1 MRFLLLSLCLAL
13 GKLSAQTPTTTPS
26 PYDTKTQKM
35 QAFKGY
41 FNFFWDEKEGKIW
54 LEIDKIDKEFLYVH
68 SLPSGV
74 GSNDIGLDRGQIG
87 GQRVVKFIKSGPKI
101 LMVQPNQGY
110 RALSQNPD
118 ERKAVE
124 QAFAQSVL
132 WGFTV
137 SDESNG
143 KYLVDATAFLL
154 TDVHGVAERLRQTQQ
169 GSYTL
174 DASRSAIF
182 LQKTKA
188 FPKNTE
194 FEATLTFT
202 GRPEGEYIRSVAPT
216 ASAVTVREH
225 HSFVELPDDGYKPR
239 KADPRSGY
247 IDIQFYDY
255 ATPISEPIEKRF
267 ILRHRLQK
275 QDPSAAMS
283 DPVKPIIYYMDKGA
297 PEPIKSALMEGAAWW
312 NQAFEAAGY
321 RNAFIVKELPDDA
334 DPMDV
339 RYNLIQWVHR
349 STRGWSYGNAVTD
362 PRTGEIIKG
371 HVSLGSLRVRQD
383 YLIAQGLLSPFET
396 GKPADPRMQAL
407 ALARLRQLAA
417 HEVGHTI
424 GLQHNFAASSQDL
437 ASVMDYPHPF
447 VGYTDLSRDNREGGD
462 LDFTNTYDTKIGTWD
477 KRMILYGYQDF
488 PKGTDENQGLTDI
501 INDNLK
507 QGFRF
512 ISDQDARPEGGGH
525 PHAHLW
531 DNGKSATDELKRIM
545 KVRDIGLK
553 KFGENSI
560 PLGRP
565 MALLEQV
572 LVPLYLAHRYQTE
585 AAVKLV
591 GGVNYSYAL
600 RGDGQTINEPVAPKE
615 QMAALEAVLATL
627 DPSFL
632 EIPERIIK
640 LIPPQPVDY
649 ERHRELFP
657 TKTQLF
663 FDPLT
668 AAEVGASNTLRLLL
682 NDARLARIVEQNAR
696 FPKEQMSLL
705 DYLEHIRN
713 TVRIKRKGP
722 LSILQEEIALATE
735 KLFFNRLL
743 QVAADK
749 RGSQQVSAEALFFLE
764 HYFYDSKLGQMTV
777 DKDGK
782 QHGKIMRLVGAARKI
797 EDMRDLRHT
806 AHDHYLQ
813 KQWQQF
819 LQNPNDFKAPPP
831 PVVPPGQPI
840 GCDFED

>member
-1 MRFLLLSLCLAL
+1 MRFLILFLCLAF
-13 GKLSAQTPTTTPS
+13 GNITAQTLTT
-26 PYDTKTQKM
+26 YETKTQKM

-54 LEIDKIDKEFLYVH
+54 LEIDKLDKEFLYVH

-87 GQRVVKFIKSGPKI
+87 GQRVVKFMKSGPKI
-101 LMVQPNQGY
+101 LMVQPNYNY
-110 RALSQNPD
+110 RALSPNAA
-118 ERKAVE
+118 ERTAVE

-137 SDESNG
+137 SDELNG

-154 TDVHGVAERLRQTQQ
+154 TDAHGVSERLKQTQQ
-169 GSYTL
+169 GTYSL

-182 LQKTKA
+182 LSRTKA

-225 HSFVELPDDGYKPR
+225 HSFVELPDDNYKPR
-239 KADPRSGY
+239 KADPRSGF

-275 QDPSAAMS
+275 QDPTAAMS
-283 DPVKPIIYYMDKGA
+283 DPIKPIIYYMDRGA
-297 PEPIKSALMEGAAWW
+297 PELIKAALMEGAAWW
-312 NQAFEAAGY
+312 NQAYEAAGY
-321 RNAFIVKELPDDA
+321 RNAFIVKELPEDA

-349 STRGWSYGNAVTD
+349 STRGWSYGNAVID

-396 GKPADPRMQAL
+396 GKPADPRMQAM

-424 GLQHNFAASSQDL
+424 GLQHNFAASVNDL
-437 ASVMDYPHPF
+437 SSVMDYPHPF
-447 VGYTDLSRDNREGGD
+447 VGITDLSRDNREGGE
-462 LDFTNTYDTKIGTWD
+462 LDFSKTYDTKIGAWD
-477 KRMILYGYQDF
+477 KRMILYYQDF
-488 PKGTDENQGLTDI
+488 PKGTDENQGLGDI
-501 INDNLK
+501 IKDNLK
-507 QGFRF
+507 QGFLF
-512 ISDQDARPEGGGH
+512 ISDQDSRPEGGGH

-531 DNGKSATDELKRIM
+531 DNGKSATEELKRIT
-545 KVRDIGLK
+545 KVREIGLK
-553 KFGENSI
+553 KFGESSI
-560 PLGRP
+560 PIGQP
-565 MALLEQV
+565 MAMLEQV

-585 AAVKLV
+585 AAVKLI
-591 GGVNYSYAL
+591 GGVNYSYAM
-600 RGDGQTINEPVAPKE
+600 RGDGQVTNEAVSAKE
-615 QMAALEAVLATL
+615 QSAALEAVLATL
-627 DPSFL
+627 DPVFL

-682 NDARLARIVEQNAR
+682 NDARLARIVEQHAR
-696 FPKEQMSLL
+696 FPNQYL
-705 DYLEHIRN
+705 DITDYFEK
-713 TVRIKRKGP
+713 IKKAVKARSESNP
-722 LSILQEEIALATE
+722 LSKMQEEIALSTE
-735 KLFFNRLL
+735 RLFFIRLL
-743 QVAADK
+743 QLAGEKKGNLRVA
-749 RGSQQVSAEALFFLE
+749 E
-764 HYFYDSKLGQMTV
+764 
-777 DKDGK
+777 
-782 QHGKIMRLVGAARKI
+782 GAAYI
-797 EDMRDLRHT
+797 LRNYWRFSGGNNM
-806 AHDHYLQ
+806 HDVYLTEL
-813 KQWQQF
+813 WQQF
-819 LQNPNDFKAPPP
+819 LKNPNDFKAPPP
-831 PVVPPGQPI
+831 PIVPPGQPI

>member
-1 MRFLLLSLCLAL
+1 MRFLLLLLCLAL
-13 GKLSAQTPTTTPS
+13 GKISAQTPST
-26 PYDTKTQKM
+26 YDTKTQKM

-41 FNFFWDEKEGKIW
+41 FNFFWDEKEGKVW

-101 LMVQPNQGY
+101 LLVQPNYNY
-110 RALSQNPD
+110 RALSQNEA
-118 ERKAVE
+118 ERRAVE

-137 SDESNG
+137 GEESNG
-143 KYLVDATAFLL
+143 KFLVDATAFLL
-154 TDVHGVAERLRQTQQ
+154 TDVHDVIGRLRQTQQ
-169 GSYTL
+169 GTYSL
-174 DASRSAIF
+174 DASRSAIY
-182 LQKTKA
+182 LPKTKA

-202 GRPEGEYIRSVAPT
+202 GRPEGEYIRSVTPT

-239 KADPRSGY
+239 KADPRSGFF
-247 IDIQFYDY
+247 DIQFYDY
-255 ATPISEPIEKRF
+255 ATPISENIEKRF
-267 ILRHRLQK
+267 IVRHRLQK
-275 QDPSAAMS
+275 KDPTAAIS
-283 DPVKPIIYYMDKGA
+283 DPIQPIIYYMDRGA

-321 RNAFIVKELPDDA
+321 RNAFIVKELPEDA

-349 STRGWSYGNAVTD
+349 STRGWSYGNAVSD

-417 HEVGHTI
+417 HEVGHTL
-424 GLQHNFAASSQDL
+424 GLQHNFAASVNDL

-447 VGYTDLSRDNREGGD
+447 IGITEGGE
-462 LDFTNTYDTKIGTWD
+462 LDFSKTYDTKIAAWD
-477 KRMILYGYQDF
+477 KRTILYGYQDF
-488 PKGTDENQGLTDI
+488 PKETNENQALEDI
-501 INDNLK
+501 IKENIKL
-507 QGFRF
+507 GLLF
-512 ISDQDARPEGGGH
+512 ISDQDSRPEGGGH
-525 PHAHLW
+525 PSAHLW
-531 DNGKSATDELKRIM
+531 DNGKSATEELNRIS
-545 KVRDIGLK
+545 KVRAIALK

-560 PLGRP
+560 PTGQP
-565 MALLEQV
+565 MAVLEQV

-585 AAVKLV
+585 AAVKSI
-591 GGVNYSYAL
+591 GGVNYSYAM
-600 RGDGQTINEPVAPKE
+600 RGDGQVVTEIVSEKE
-615 QMAALEAVLATL
+615 QSAALEAVLATL
-627 DPSFL
+627 NPLFL
-632 EIPERIIK
+632 DIPERIIK

-657 TKTQLF
+657 TKTQLY

-668 AAEVGASNTLRLLL
+668 AAEVAAGNTLRLLL

-696 FPKEQMSLL
+696 FPEEFMALSDYLDEIKTGIRVKPKPKEQ
-705 DYLEHIRN
+705 
-713 TVRIKRKGP
+713 P
-722 LSILQEEIALATE
+722 LSMLQQKIALAIE
-735 KLFFNRLL
+735 KLFFNRLFQL
-743 QVAADK
+743 AADK
-749 RGSQQVSAEALFFLE
+749 KGSQEVAATVLFFL
-764 HYFYDSKLGQMTV
+764 K
-777 DKDGK
+777 
-782 QHGKIMRLVGAARKI
+782 
-797 EDMRDLRHT
+797 RHFELLT
-806 AHDHYLQ
+806 SNNINNHYL
-813 KQWQQF
+813 KTQWDQF
-819 LQNPNDFKAPPP
+819 LQNPNDFKAPTPP
-831 PVVPPGQPI
+831 IVPPGQPI
-840 GCDFED
+840 GCDFEGGY

>member
-1 MRFLLLSLCLAL
+1 MRILILFLCLL
-13 GKLSAQTPTTTPS
+13 FGTITAQTPST
-26 PYDTKTQKM
+26 YETKTQKM

-54 LEIDKIDKEFLYVH
+54 LEIDKLDKEFLYVH

-87 GQRVVKFIKSGPKI
+87 GQRVVKFMKSGSKI
-101 LMVQPNQGY
+101 MMVQPNLGY
-110 RALSQNPD
+110 RALSPNAA
-118 ERKAVE
+118 ERQAVE

-137 SDESNG
+137 GEESNG

-154 TDVHGVAERLRQTQQ
+154 TDVHGVSERLKQTQQ
-169 GSYTL
+169 GSYSL

-182 LQKTKA
+182 MPRTKA

-225 HSFVELPDDGYKPR
+225 HSFVELPDDNYKPR
-239 KADPRSGY
+239 KADPRSGF

-255 ATPISEPIEKRF
+255 ATPISENIEKRF

-275 QDPSAAMS
+275 QDPTAAMS
-283 DPVKPIIYYMDKGA
+283 DPVKPIIYYMDRGA
-297 PEPIKSALMEGAAWW
+297 PEPIKSALMEGASWW
-312 NQAFEAAGY
+312 NQAYEAAGY
-321 RNAFIVKELPDDA
+321 RNAFIVKELPEDA

-396 GKPADPRMQAL
+396 GKPADPRMQAM

-424 GLQHNFAASSQDL
+424 GLQHNFAASVNDL
-437 ASVMDYPHPF
+437 SSVMDYPHPF
-447 VGYTDLSRDNREGGD
+447 VGLTDLSRDNREGGD
-462 LDFTNTYDTKIGTWD
+462 LDFSKTYDTKIGAWD

-488 PKGTDENQGLTDI
+488 PKGADENQGLSDI
-501 INDNLK
+501 IKDNLK
-507 QGFRF
+507 QGFLF
-512 ISDQDARPEGGGH
+512 ISDQDSRPEGGGH

-531 DNGKSATDELKRIM
+531 DNGKSAVDELKRLS
-545 KVRDIGLK
+545 KVRDLGLK

-560 PLGRP
+560 QVDRP
-565 MALLEQV
+565 MAMLEQV
-572 LVPLYLAHRYQTE
+572 LVPLYLSHRYQTE
-585 AAVKLV
+585 AAVKLL
-591 GGVNYSYAL
+591 GGVNYSYAV
-600 RGDGQTINEPVAPKE
+600 RGDGQVTNDPVSPKE
-615 QMAALEAVLATL
+615 QSDALDAVLATI
-627 DPSFL
+627 DPAFL

-640 LIPPQPVDY
+640 LIPPQPIDY

-668 AAEVGASNTLRLLL
+668 AAEVAASNTLRLLL

-696 FPKEQMSLL
+696 YPKEHVGLM
-705 DYLEHIRN
+705 DYLDKIR
-713 TVRIKRKGP
+713 TTIRAKSQISPP
-722 LSILQEEIALATE
+722 LSTMHREIAFSTE

-743 QVAADK
+743 QLAAEK
-749 RGSQQVSAEALFFLE
+749 KGSIQVSAEVLYFLE
-764 HYFYDSKLGQMTV
+764 RYFNDWKFSKMINL
-777 DKDGK
+777 KDLK
-782 QHGKIMRLVGAARKI
+782 LN
-797 EDMRDLRHT
+797 
-806 AHDHYLQ
+806 AHNNYLQ
-813 KQWQQF
+813 TQLRYF
-819 LQNPNDFKAPPP
+819 TENPNDFKAPPAP
-831 PVVPPGQPI
+831 IVPPGQPI
-840 GCDFED
+840 GCDSED

>member
-1 MRFLLLSLCLAL
+1 MRFLLLFLCLAF
-13 GKLSAQTPTTTPS
+13 GKITAQTPTT
-26 PYDTKTQKM
+26 YETKTQKM

-54 LEIDKIDKEFLYVH
+54 LEIDKLDKEFLYVH

-101 LMVQPNQGY
+101 LMVQPNYGY
-110 RALSQNPD
+110 RALSPNEA
-118 ERKAVE
+118 ERRAVE

-154 TDVHGVAERLRQTQQ
+154 TDVHGVAERLKQTQQ
-169 GSYTL
+169 GTYTL

-182 LQKTKA
+182 LARTKA

-202 GRPEGEYIRSVAPT
+202 GKPEGEYIRSVAPT

-225 HSFVELPDDGYKPR
+225 HSFVELPDDGYTPR

-247 IDIQFYDY
+247 FDIQFYDY

-267 ILRHRLQK
+267 IVRHRLQK
-275 QDPSAAMS
+275 QDPTAALS
-283 DPVKPIIYYMDKGA
+283 DPVKPIIYYMDRGA
-297 PEPIKSALMEGAAWW
+297 PEPIKSALMEGASWW

-321 RNAFIVKELPDDA
+321 RNAFIVKELPEDA

-349 STRGWSYGNAVTD
+349 STRGWSYGNAVSD

-396 GKPADPRMQAL
+396 GKPADPRMQAM

-417 HEVGHTI
+417 HEVGHTL
-424 GLQHNFAASSQDL
+424 GLQHNFAASSQDF

-447 VGYTDLSRDNREGGD
+447 VGITDLSRDNREGGD
-462 LDFTNTYDTKIGTWD
+462 LDFSKTYDTKIAAWD
-477 KRMILYGYQDF
+477 KRAILYGYQDF
-488 PKGTDENQGLTDI
+488 PKGTDDNQGLANI
-501 INDNLK
+501 IKDNLK

-512 ISDQDARPEGGGH
+512 ISDQDSRPEGGGH
-525 PHAHLW
+525 PYSHLW
-531 DNGKSATDELKRIM
+531 DNGKSATEELQRIM
-545 KVRDIGLK
+545 KVRALALK

-560 PLGRP
+560 PIGQP
-565 MALLEQV
+565 MAMLEQV
-572 LVPLYLAHRYQTE
+572 LVPLYLSHRYQTE
-585 AAVKLV
+585 AAVKLI
-591 GGVNYSYAL
+591 GGVNYTYAM
-600 RGDGQTINEPVAPKE
+600 RGDGQVTNEPVAPKE
-615 QMAALEAVLATL
+615 QTAALDAVLATL
-627 DPSFL
+627 DPAFL
-632 EIPERIIK
+632 EIPEQIIQ

-682 NDARLARIVEQNAR
+682 NDARLTRIVEQNAR
-696 FPKEQMSLL
+696 FPKEQISLL
-705 DYLEHIRN
+705 DYLEKIRQA
-713 TVRIKRKGP
+713 VRVKTQKIP
-722 LSILQEEIALATE
+722 LSKMQQEIAFSTD
-735 KLFFNRLL
+735 KLLFNRLL

-749 RGSQQVSAEALFFLE
+749 KSSTQVVAEIGFFLG
-764 HYFYDSKLGQMTV
+764 HYFYDAKISKVETE
-777 DKDGK
+777 KD
-782 QHGKIMRLVGAARKI
+782 MV
-797 EDMRDLRHT
+797 RD
-806 AHDHYLQ
+806 AHNFYLQ
-813 KQWQQF
+813 NQWQSF
-819 LQNPNDFKAPPP
+819 RDKPNDFKAPPS

>member
-1 MRFLLLSLCLAL
+1 MRVQFLFLCLYFSTL
-13 GKLSAQTPTTTPS
+13 TAQTPS
-26 PYDTKTQKM
+26 AYETKTQKM

-68 SLPSGV
+68 SLPAGV

-87 GQRVVKFIKSGPKI
+87 GQRVVKFMKSGAKI
-101 LMVQPNQGY
+101 LLVQPNYAY
-110 RALSQNPD
+110 RALSPNAD
-118 ERKAVE
+118 ERQAVE

-137 SDESNG
+137 GEESKD

-154 TDVHGVAERLRQTQQ
+154 TDVHGVSERLRQSQQ
-169 GSYTL
+169 GTYSL

-182 LQKTKA
+182 MPRTKS

-202 GRPEGEYIRSVAPT
+202 GKPEGEYIRSVTPT

-225 HSFVELPDDGYKPR
+225 HSFVELPDGNYKPR
-239 KADPRSGY
+239 KADPRSGF

-275 QDPSAAMS
+275 QDPTAALS
-283 DPVKPIIYYMDKGA
+283 DPVKPIVYYMDRGA

-312 NQAFEAAGY
+312 NQAYEAAGY
-321 RNAFIVKELPDDA
+321 RNAFIVKELPEDA

-396 GKPADPRMQAL
+396 GKPADPRMQAM

-424 GLQHNFAASSQDL
+424 GLQHNFAASVNNLS
-437 ASVMDYPHPF
+437 SVMDYPHPF
-447 VGYTDLSRDNREGGD
+447 VGITDLSRDNREGSGE
-462 LDFTNTYDTKIGTWD
+462 LDFSKTYDTKIGDWD

-488 PKGTDENQGLTDI
+488 PKEKDENQGLSDI
-501 INDNLK
+501 IKENLK
-507 QGFRF
+507 QGFLF

-531 DNGKSATDELKRIM
+531 DNGKSAVDELIRLS
-545 KVRDIGLK
+545 KVRDLGLK

-560 PLGRP
+560 PMGQP
-565 MALLEQV
+565 MAMLEQV
-572 LVPLYLAHRYQTE
+572 LVPLYLSHRYQTE
-585 AAVKLV
+585 GAVKLI
-591 GGVNYSYAL
+591 GGVNYSYAM
-600 RGDGQTINEPVAPKE
+600 RGDGQVTNTPVSPKE
-615 QMAALEAVLATL
+615 QNAALQAVLATIQ
-627 DPSFL
+627 PTFL
-632 EIPERIIK
+632 EIPENIIK

-668 AAEVGASNTLRLLL
+668 AAEVAAGNTIRLLL
-682 NDARLARIVEQNAR
+682 NDARLTRISEQHAR
-696 FPKEQMSLL
+696 FPNEQMDLL
-705 DYLEHIRN
+705 TYLHKIR
-713 TVRIKRKGP
+713 TSIRVHSQLFPP
-722 LSILQEEIALATE
+722 LSIMQREIAFSTE

-743 QVAADK
+743 QLAADK
-749 RGSQQVSAEALFFLE
+749 KGNTQVNAEVLYFLDRYFFDWEALK
-764 HYFYDSKLGQMTV
+764 SNG
-777 DKDGK
+777 DGK
-782 QHGKIMRLVGAARKI
+782 VGRVVKAGARLYINKTKLQDDKRN
-797 EDMRDLRHT
+797 
-806 AHDHYLQ
+806 AHNNYLQ
-813 KQWQQF
+813 TQLRYF
-819 LQNPNDFKAPPP
+819 TENPNEFKAPAPP
-831 PVVPPGQPI
+831 IVPPGQPI
-840 GCDFED
+840 GCYSED

>member
-1 MRFLLLSLCLAL
+1 MRLLLLFLCLAF
-13 GKLSAQTPTTTPS
+13 GKITAQTPIT
-26 PYDTKTQKM
+26 YETKTQKM

-101 LMVQPNQGY
+101 LMVQPNYGY
-110 RALSQNPD
+110 RALSPNEA
-118 ERKAVE
+118 ERRAVE

-137 SDESNG
+137 GEESNG

-154 TDVHGVAERLRQTQQ
+154 TDVHDVIGRLKQTQQ
-169 GSYTL
+169 GTYTL
-174 DASRSAIF
+174 DASRSAIY
-182 LQKTKA
+182 LPKTKA

-202 GRPEGEYIRSVAPT
+202 GRPEGEYIRSVVPT

-239 KADPRSGY
+239 KADPRSGFF
-247 IDIQFYDY
+247 DIQFYDY
-255 ATPISEPIEKRF
+255 ATPISENIEKRF
-267 ILRHRLQK
+267 IVRHRLQK
-275 QDPSAAMS
+275 KDPSAAMS
-283 DPVKPIIYYMDKGA
+283 DPIQPIIYYMDRGA

-312 NQAFEAAGY
+312 NQAYEAAGY
-321 RNAFIVKELPDDA
+321 RNAFIVKELPEDA

-349 STRGWSYGNAVTD
+349 STRGWSYGNAVSD

-417 HEVGHTI
+417 HEVGHTL
-424 GLQHNFAASSQDL
+424 GLQHNFAASVNDL
-437 ASVMDYPHPF
+437 SSVMDYPHPF
-447 VGYTDLSRDNREGGD
+447 VGITEGGD
-462 LDFTNTYDTKIGTWD
+462 LDFSKTYDTKIAAWD
-477 KRMILYGYQDF
+477 KRTILYGYQDF
-488 PKGTDENQGLTDI
+488 PKEVNENQALADILKENIKLGL
-501 INDNLK
+501 L
-507 QGFRF
+507 F
-512 ISDQDARPEGGGH
+512 ISDQDSRPEGGGH
-525 PHAHLW
+525 PSAHLW
-531 DNGKSATDELKRIM
+531 DNGKSATDELNRII
-545 KVRDIGLK
+545 KVRSIALE

-560 PLGRP
+560 QIGEP
-565 MALLEQV
+565 MARLEQV

-585 AAVKLV
+585 AAVKSIA
-591 GGVNYSYAL
+591 GVNYSYAM
-600 RGDGQTINEPVAPKE
+600 RGDGQVVTKIVSAKE
-615 QMAALEAVLATL
+615 QSAALEAVLATL
-627 DPSFL
+627 NPEFL
-632 EIPERIIK
+632 DIPERIIA

-668 AAEVGASNTLRLLL
+668 AAEVAAGNTLRLLL

-696 FPKEQMSLL
+696 FPKEFMALNEYFEIIKKRIRVRQNVKNELL
-705 DYLEHIRN
+705 SAIQQKIV
-713 TVRIKRKGP
+713 T
-722 LSILQEEIALATE
+722 ATE
-735 KLFFNRLL
+735 RLFFNRLL
-743 QVAADK
+743 QLVADK
-749 RGSQQVSAEALFFLE
+749 KGNQEVTASAAFILKR
-764 HYFYDSKLGQMTV
+764 YFETMYFTDS
-777 DKDGK
+777 
-782 QHGKIMRLVGAARKI
+782 
-797 EDMRDLRHT
+797 DLNIN
-806 AHDHYLQ
+806 YLKTQ
-813 KQWQQF
+813 YEQF
-819 LQNPNDFKAPPP
+819 LQTPNDFKAPPP
-831 PVVPPGQPI
+831 PIVPPGQPI
-840 GCDFED
+840 GCDFEGGY

>member
-1 MRFLLLSLCLAL
+1 MRFLLLLLCLAF
-13 GKLSAQTPTTTPS
+13 GKIMAQTPTT
-26 PYDTKTQKM
+26 YETKTQKM

-54 LEIDKIDKEFLYVH
+54 LEIDKLDKEFLYVH

-101 LMVQPNQGY
+101 LMVQPNYNY
-110 RALSQNPD
+110 RALSQNAA
-118 ERKAVE
+118 ERTAVE

-137 SDESNG
+137 SDELNG

-154 TDVHGVAERLRQTQQ
+154 SDAHGVSERLKQTQQ
-169 GSYTL
+169 GTYSL

-182 LQKTKA
+182 LPRTKA

-202 GRPEGEYIRSVAPT
+202 GRPEGDYIRSVAPT

-225 HSFVELPDDGYKPR
+225 HSFVELPDDNYKPR
-239 KADPRSGY
+239 RADPRSGF

-275 QDPSAAMS
+275 QDPTAAMS
-283 DPVKPIIYYMDKGA
+283 DPVKPIIYYMDRGA
-297 PEPIKSALMEGAAWW
+297 PELIKAALMEGAAWW
-312 NQAFEAAGY
+312 NQAYEAAGY
-321 RNAFIVKELPDDA
+321 RNAFIVKELPEDA

-349 STRGWSYGNAVTD
+349 STRGWSYGNAVID

-396 GKPADPRMQAL
+396 GKPADPRMQAM

-424 GLQHNFAASSQDL
+424 GLQHNFAASVNDL
-437 ASVMDYPHPF
+437 SSVMDYPHPF
-447 VGYTDLSRDNREGGD
+447 VGITEGGD
-462 LDFTNTYDTKIGTWD
+462 LDFSKTYDTKIGTWD

-488 PKGTDENQGLTDI
+488 PKGTDENQGLGDI
-501 INDNLK
+501 LKDNLK
-507 QGFRF
+507 QGFLF
-512 ISDQDARPEGGGH
+512 ISDQDSRPEGGGH
-525 PHAHLW
+525 PYSHLW
-531 DNGKSATDELKRIM
+531 DNGKSATEELKRIT
-545 KVRDIGLK
+545 KVRELGLK

-560 PLGRP
+560 PMGQP
-565 MALLEQV
+565 MAMLEQV

-585 AAVKLV
+585 AAVKLI
-591 GGVNYSYAL
+591 GGVNYSYAM
-600 RGDGQTINEPVAPKE
+600 RGDGQVTNEAVSPKE
-615 QMAALEAVLATL
+615 QSAALEAVLATL
-627 DPSFL
+627 DPEFL
-632 EIPERIIK
+632 EIPENIIK

-663 FDPLT
+663 FDPTT
-668 AAEVGASNTLRLLL
+668 AAEVAAGNTLRLLL

-696 FPKEQMSLL
+696 FPNEQMSLL
-705 DYLEHIRN
+705 DYLEEIRQ
-713 TVRIKRKGP
+713 TVRIERRKRP
-722 LSILQEEIALATE
+722 LSIMQQEIAFSTE

-743 QVAADK
+743 QVAVDK
-749 RGSQQVSAEALFFLE
+749 KGSQQVSAEVLFFLE
-764 HYFYDSKLGQMTV
+764 HYFYDDSASNIMNKKEV
-777 DKDGK
+777 ERN
-782 QHGKIMRLVGAARKI
+782 GKIIRLMGVARKI
-797 EDMRDLRHT
+797 VNIKDVKRNAHNYYLKTQLRYFT
-806 AHDHYLQ
+806 E
-813 KQWQQF
+813 
-819 LQNPNDFKAPPP
+819 NPNDFKAPLPP
-831 PVVPPGQPI
+831 IVPPGQPI
-840 GCDFED
+840 GCDFGD

>member
-1 MRFLLLSLCLAL
+1 MRLLLLFLCLAF
-13 GKLSAQTPTTTPS
+13 GKITAQTPPTT
-26 PYDTKTQKM
+26 YDVKTQKM

-54 LEIDKIDKEFLYVH
+54 LEIDKLDKEFLYVH

-101 LMVQPNQGY
+101 LMIQPNYAY
-110 RALSQNPD
+110 RALSQNAA
-118 ERKAVE
+118 EKQAVE

-137 SDESNG
+137 GEESKD

-154 TDVHGVAERLRQTQQ
+154 TDVHGVAERLKQTQQ
-169 GSYTL
+169 GSYSL
-174 DASRSAIF
+174 DVGRSAIF
-182 LQKTKA
+182 MSKTKA
-188 FPKNTE
+188 FPKNSE

-202 GRPEGEYIRSVAPT
+202 GKPEGEYIRSVAPT

-225 HSFVELPDDGYKPR
+225 HSFVELPDGDYKPR

-247 IDIQFYDY
+247 FDSQFYDY

-267 ILRHRLQK
+267 IVRHRLQK
-275 QDPSAAMS
+275 QDPTAAMS
-283 DPVKPIIYYMDKGA
+283 DPVKPIIYYMDRGA

-321 RNAFIVKELPDDA
+321 RNAFIVKELPEDA

-349 STRGWSYGNAVTD
+349 STRGWSYGNAVSD

-396 GKPADPRMQAL
+396 GKPVDPRMQAL

-417 HEVGHTI
+417 HEIGHTL
-424 GLQHNFAASSQDL
+424 GLQHNFAASTQDL

-447 VGYTDLSRDNREGGD
+447 VGINEAGA
-462 LDFTNTYDTKIGTWD
+462 LDFSKTYDTKIAPWD
-477 KRMILYGYQDF
+477 KRAILYGYQDF
-488 PKGTDENQGLTDI
+488 PKGIDENQGLTDI
-501 INDNLK
+501 IKENLK

-531 DNGKSATDELKRIM
+531 DNGKSAVEELKRIS
-545 KVRDIGLK
+545 KVRELGLK

-560 PLGRP
+560 RLGES
-565 MALLEQV
+565 MALLEQI
-572 LVPLYLAHRYQTE
+572 LVPLYLSHRYQTE
-585 AAVKLV
+585 AAVKLI
-591 GGVNYSYAL
+591 GGVHYSYAM
-600 RGDGQTINEPVAPKE
+600 RGDGQTVTEIVSATE
-615 QMAALEAVLATL
+615 QSAAFDAVLATL
-627 DPSFL
+627 DPEFL
-632 EIPERIIK
+632 EIPERITK

-657 TKTQLF
+657 TKMQLF
-663 FDPLT
+663 FDPMT
-668 AAEVGASNTLRLLL
+668 AAEVAASNTIRLLM
-682 NDARLARIVEQNAR
+682 NDARLARIMEQNAR
-696 FPKEQMSLL
+696 FPNEQMSLL
-705 DYLEHIRN
+705 DYLEEIRN

-722 LSILQEEIALATE
+722 LSILQEEIAFSTE

-749 RGSQQVSAEALFFLE
+749 KGNQQVSAEVLFFLE
-764 HYFYDSKLGQMTV
+764 HYFYDSKAGKILGAKDVQR
-777 DKDGK
+777 DGK
-782 QHGKIMRLVGAARKI
+782 IIRLMGVARKLANAK
-797 EDMRDLRHT
+797 DVKRN
-806 AHDHYLQ
+806 AHNYYLQ
-813 KQWQQF
+813 TQWRHF
-819 LQNPNDFKAPPP
+819 TENPNDFKAPPP
-831 PVVPPGQPI
+831 PIVPPGQPI

>member
-1 MRFLLLSLCLAL
+1 MRFLLFYLCLAF
-13 GKLSAQTPTTTPS
+13 GKITAQTPPITPS
-26 PYDTKTQKM
+26 TYETKTQKM

-87 GQRVVKFIKSGPKI
+87 GQRVVKFVKSGPKI

-110 RALSQNPD
+110 RALSQNEA

-154 TDVHGVAERLRQTQQ
+154 TDVQGVAERLKQTQQ
-169 GSYTL
+169 GTYTL

-182 LQKTKA
+182 LARTKA

-202 GRPEGEYIRSVAPT
+202 GKPEGEYIRSVAPT

-239 KADPRSGY
+239 KADPRSGFF
-247 IDIQFYDY
+247 DIQFYDY

-267 ILRHRLQK
+267 IVRHRLQK
-275 QDPSAAMS
+275 QDPTAALS
-283 DPVKPIIYYMDKGA
+283 DPVKPIIYYMDRGA

-312 NQAFEAAGY
+312 NQAYEAAGY
-321 RNAFIVKELPDDA
+321 RNAFIVKELPEDA

-349 STRGWSYGNAVTD
+349 STRGWSYGNAVSD

-417 HEVGHTI
+417 HEVGHTL
-424 GLQHNFAASSQDL
+424 GLQHNFAASTQDL

-447 VGYTDLSRDNREGGD
+447 VGYTEGGTD
-462 LDFTNTYDTKIGTWD
+462 LDFSNTYDTKIAAWD
-477 KRMILYGYQDF
+477 KRAILYGYQDF
-488 PKGTDENQGLTDI
+488 PKGTDENQGLTNI
-501 INDNLK
+501 IKDNLT

-512 ISDQDARPEGGGH
+512 ISDQDSRPEGGGH
-525 PHAHLW
+525 PYSHLW
-531 DNGKSATDELKRIM
+531 DNGKSATEELQRIM
-545 KVRDIGLK
+545 KVRALALK

-560 PLGRP
+560 PLGQP

-572 LVPLYLAHRYQTE
+572 LVPLYLSHRYQTE
-585 AAVKLV
+585 AAVKLI
-591 GGVNYSYAL
+591 GGVNYSYAM
-600 RGDGQTINEPVAPKE
+600 RGDGQVTNEPVAPKE
-615 QMAALEAVLATL
+615 QTAALDAVLATL
-627 DPSFL
+627 DPVFL
-632 EIPERIIK
+632 EIPEHIIK

-649 ERHRELFP
+649 DRHRELFP

-668 AAEVGASNTLRLLL
+668 AAEVGAGNTVRLLL

-696 FPKEQMSLL
+696 FPEEQMSVL
-705 DYLEHIRN
+705 DYLEEIRK
-713 TVRIKRKGP
+713 TVRIRKKGP

-743 QVAADK
+743 QIAADK
-749 RGSQQVSAEALFFLE
+749 KGNQQVSAEVQFFIG
-764 HYFYDSKLGQMTV
+764 HYFHSNKFGRANEGN
-777 DKDGK
+777 DGK
-782 QHGKIMRLVGAARKI
+782 IRETVRKLVGIARKI
-797 EDMRDLRHT
+797 AEMKDLKRTAHNDYLQTQLRHFT
-806 AHDHYLQ
+806 E
-813 KQWQQF
+813 
-819 LQNPNDFKAPPP
+819 NSNDFKAPPP

>member
-13 GKLSAQTPTTTPS
+13 GKLSAQTPTATPS
-26 PYDTKTQKM
+26 TYDTKTQKM

-154 TDVHGVAERLRQTQQ
+154 TDVHGVAERLKQTQQ

-225 HSFVELPDDGYKPR
+225 HSFVELPDEGYKPR

-275 QDPSAAMS
+275 QDPTAALS

-297 PEPIKSALMEGAAWW
+297 PEPIKAALMEGAAWW

-447 VGYTDLSRDNREGGD
+447 VGYTEGGD
-462 LDFTNTYDTKIGTWD
+462 LDFSNTYDTKIGAWD

-488 PKGTDENQGLTDI
+488 SKGTNENQGLTDI
-501 INDNLK
+501 MNDNLK

-560 PLGRP
+560 PMGRP
-565 MALLEQV
+565 MAVLEQV

-600 RGDGQTINEPVAPKE
+600 RGDGQATNEPVAPKE

-705 DYLEHIRN
+705 DYLEKIRQA
-713 TVRIKRKGP
+713 VRVKMQKTP
-722 LSILQEEIALATE
+722 LSKMQQHIAFSTD
-735 KLFFNRLL
+735 KLLFNRLL

-749 RGSQQVSAEALFFLE
+749 KSSTQVLAEVSFFLGQ
-764 HYFYDSKLGQMTV
+764 YFYDAKASKLETE
-777 DKDGK
+777 KD
-782 QHGKIMRLVGAARKI
+782 IV
-797 EDMRDLRHT
+797 RD
-806 AHDHYLQ
+806 AHNFYLQ
-813 KQWQQF
+813 NQWRSF
-819 LQNPNDFKAPPP
+819 RDNPNDFKAPPP

>member
-1 MRFLLLSLCLAL
+1 MRVVFLFLCLSFGTL
-13 GKLSAQTPTTTPS
+13 IAQTPS
-26 PYDTKTQKM
+26 SYETKTQKM

-68 SLPSGV
+68 SLPAGV

-87 GQRVVKFIKSGPKI
+87 GQRVVKFMKSGAKI
-101 LMVQPNQGY
+101 LMVQPNLGF
-110 RALSQNPD
+110 RALSPNAA
-118 ERKAVE
+118 ERQAVE

-137 SDESNG
+137 GEESNG

-154 TDVHGVAERLRQTQQ
+154 TDVHGVSERLKQAQQ
-169 GSYTL
+169 GTYTL

-182 LQKTKA
+182 MPRTKA

-202 GRPEGEYIRSVAPT
+202 GRPEGEFIRSVTPT

-225 HSFVELPDDGYKPR
+225 HSFVELPDDNYKPR
-239 KADPRSGY
+239 KADPRSGF

-275 QDPSAAMS
+275 QDPTAAIS
-283 DPVKPIIYYMDKGA
+283 DPVKPIIYYMDRGA
-297 PEPIKSALMEGAAWW
+297 PEPIKSALMEGASWW
-312 NQAFEAAGY
+312 NQAYEAAGY
-321 RNAFIVKELPDDA
+321 RNAFIVKELPEDA

-396 GKPADPRMQAL
+396 GKPADPRMQAM

-424 GLQHNFAASSQDL
+424 GLQHNFAASVNDFS
-437 ASVMDYPHPF
+437 SVMDYPHPF
-447 VGYTDLSRDNREGGD
+447 VGITEGGD
-462 LDFTNTYDTKIGTWD
+462 LDFSKTYDTKIGTWD

-488 PKGTDENQGLTDI
+488 PKGTDENQGLSDI
-501 INDNLK
+501 IKDNLK
-507 QGFRF
+507 QGFLF
-512 ISDQDARPEGGGH
+512 ISDQDSRPEGGGH
-525 PHAHLW
+525 PHSHLW
-531 DNGKSATDELKRIM
+531 DNGKSAVDELKRLS
-545 KVRDIGLK
+545 KVREIGLK

-560 PLGRP
+560 PMGQS
-565 MALLEQV
+565 MAMLEQV
-572 LVPLYLAHRYQTE
+572 LVPLYLGHRYQTE
-585 AAVKLV
+585 AAVKLI
-591 GGVNYSYAL
+591 GGVNYSYAM
-600 RGDGQTINEPVAPKE
+600 RGDGQVTNEPISPTE
-615 QMAALEAVLATL
+615 QDAALDAVLGTI
-627 DPSFL
+627 DPAFL

-668 AAEVGASNTLRLLL
+668 AAEVAAGNTLRLLL
-682 NDARLARIVEQNAR
+682 NDARLTRIIEQNAR
-696 FPKEQMSLL
+696 FPKEQMPLM
-705 DYLEHIRN
+705 DYLD
-713 TVRIKRKGP
+713 RIKTTIRAKHHIAPTISLG
-722 LSILQEEIALATE
+722 SKNVSAMQREIAFSTE

-743 QVAADK
+743 QLAADK
-749 RGSQQVSAEALFFLE
+749 KGSTQVNAEVLFFLE
-764 HYFYDSKLGQMTV
+764 HYFHEWRASRMTNEVEVKKLASVRRLTRKV
-777 DKDGK
+777 LEKIYEKDVK
-782 QHGKIMRLVGAARKI
+782 RS
-797 EDMRDLRHT
+797 
-806 AHDHYLQ
+806 AHNNYLQ
-813 KQWQQF
+813 AQLNSF
-819 LQNPNDFKAPPP
+819 MENPNDFKSPPAPI
-831 PVVPPGQPI
+831 VPPGQPI
-840 GCDFED
+840 GCEED

>member
-1 MRFLLLSLCLAL
+1 MRFLLFFLCLAF
-13 GKLSAQTPTTTPS
+13 GKLMAQTPTTTPS
-26 PYDTKTQKM
+26 TYDTKTQKM

-110 RALSQNPD
+110 RALSQNAD
-118 ERKAVE
+118 ERRAVE

-154 TDVHGVAERLRQTQQ
+154 TDAHGVAERLKQTQQ

-182 LQKTKA
+182 LARTKA

-216 ASAVTVREH
+216 ASAVTVRTH

-239 KADPRSGY
+239 KADPRSGFF
-247 IDIQFYDY
+247 DIQFYDY

-267 ILRHRLQK
+267 IVRHRLQK

-321 RNAFIVKELPDDA
+321 RNAFIIKELPGDA

-349 STRGWSYGNAVTD
+349 STRGWSYGNAVSD

-396 GKPADPRMQAL
+396 GKPADPRMQAM

-417 HEVGHTI
+417 HEVGHTL
-424 GLQHNFAASSQDL
+424 GLQHNFAASTQDL

-447 VGYTDLSRDNREGGD
+447 VGITEGAAD
-462 LDFTNTYDTKIGTWD
+462 LDFTKTYDTKIAAWD
-477 KRMILYGYQDF
+477 KRAILYGYQDF
-488 PKGTDENQGLTDI
+488 PKGIDENQGLADI
-501 INDNLK
+501 IKDNLTK
-507 QGFRF
+507 GFRF

-525 PHAHLW
+525 PHTHLW
-531 DNGKSATDELKRIM
+531 DNGASATEELQRIS
-545 KVRDIGLK
+545 KVRAFALK

-560 PLGRP
+560 PLGQP
-565 MALLEQV
+565 MAMLEQI
-572 LVPLYLAHRYQTE
+572 LVPLYLSHRYQTE
-585 AAVKLV
+585 AAVKLI
-591 GGVNYSYAL
+591 GGVNYSYAM
-600 RGDGQTINEPVAPKE
+600 RGDGQVTNEIVAPKE
-615 QMAALEAVLATL
+615 QAAALDAVLATL

-649 ERHRELFP
+649 DRHRELFP

-696 FPKEQMSLL
+696 FPKVYMDLT
-705 DYLEHIRN
+705 DYLKA
-713 TVRIKRKGP
+713 IKKAIDVKPKPKEG
-722 LSILQEEIALATE
+722 SFGTMQEAIASATE
-735 KLFFNRLL
+735 RLFFHRLL
-743 QVAADK
+743 QIIADK
-749 RGSQQVSAEALFFLE
+749 KGSQAVNANVLYFLKQSFNVADGE
-764 HYFYDSKLGQMTV
+764 NEVFYFKASSGYFHL
-777 DKDGK
+777 
-782 QHGKIMRLVGAARKI
+782 I
-797 EDMRDLRHT
+797 
-806 AHDHYLQ
+806 
-813 KQWQQF
+813 WQQF
-819 LQNPNDFKAPPP
+819 LRSPNDFKAPLS

>member
-1 MRFLLLSLCLAL
+1 MRLLLFFLCLAF
-13 GKLSAQTPTTTPS
+13 GKITAQTSST
-26 PYDTKTQKM
+26 YETKTQKM

-101 LMVQPNQGY
+101 LMVQPNLGF
-110 RALSQNPD
+110 RAVSQNAD

-137 SDESNG
+137 TDELNG

-154 TDVHGVAERLRQTQQ
+154 TDVHGVSERLRQAQQ
-169 GSYTL
+169 GSYSL

-182 LQKTKA
+182 LPRTKA

-202 GRPEGEYIRSVAPT
+202 GRPEGDYIRSVAPT

-225 HSFVELPDDGYKPR
+225 HSFVELPDNDYKPR
-239 KADPRSGY
+239 KADPRSGF

-275 QDPSAAMS
+275 QDPTAAMS
-283 DPVKPIIYYMDKGA
+283 DPVKPIIYYMDRGA

-321 RNAFIVKELPDDA
+321 RNAFIVKELPEDA

-396 GKPADPRMQAL
+396 GKPTDPRMQAM

-424 GLQHNFAASSQDL
+424 GLQHNFAASTQDL
-437 ASVMDYPHPF
+437 SSVMDYPHPF
-447 VGYTDLSRDNREGGD
+447 VGYMEGSSD
-462 LDFTNTYDTKIGTWD
+462 LDFSKTYDTKIGTWD
-477 KRMILYGYQDF
+477 KRTILYGYQDF
-488 PKGTDENQGLTDI
+488 PKGTDENQGLTNI
-501 INDNLK
+501 MNDNLK

-531 DNGKSATDELKRIM
+531 DNGKSAVEELKRIS
-545 KVRDIGLK
+545 KVREMGLK

-560 PLGRP
+560 PMGQS
-565 MALLEQV
+565 MAMLEQV
-572 LVPLYLAHRYQTE
+572 LVPLYLSHRYQTE
-585 AAVKLV
+585 AAVKLI
-591 GGVNYSYAL
+591 GGVNYSYAM
-600 RGDGQTINEPVAPKE
+600 RGDGQATNEPVSATE
-615 QMAALEAVLATL
+615 QSAALDAVLATL
-627 DPSFL
+627 DPEFL

-663 FDPLT
+663 FDPMT
-668 AAEVGASNTLRLLL
+668 AAEVAASNTIRLLM

-696 FPKEQMSLL
+696 FPNEQMSLL
-705 DYLEHIRN
+705 DYLEEIRN

-722 LSILQEEIALATE
+722 LSIMQEEIAFSTE

-743 QVAADK
+743 QVSADK
-749 RGSQQVSAEALFFLE
+749 KGNQQVSAEALFFLRN
-764 HYFYDSKLGQMTV
+764 YFYNSKVIQVLAPKEG
-777 DKDGK
+777 KRDGK
-782 QHGKIMRLVGAARKI
+782 VMKIAGIARKI
-797 EDMRDLRHT
+797 ADMRDLKRN
-806 AHDHYLQ
+806 AHNYYLQ
-813 KQWQQF
+813 TQMRYF
-819 LQNPNDFKAPPP
+819 TENPNDFKAPPP

>member
-1 MRFLLLSLCLAL
+1 MRLILLLLCLAF
-13 GKLSAQTPTTTPS
+13 GKISAQTAST
-26 PYDTKTQKM
+26 YETKTQKM

-54 LEIDKIDKEFLYVH
+54 LEIDKLDKEFLYVH

-87 GQRVVKFIKSGPKI
+87 GQRIVKFIKSGPKI
-101 LMVQPNQGY
+101 LMVQPNLSF
-110 RALSQNPD
+110 RAVSQNAA
-118 ERKAVE
+118 ERTAVE

-137 SDESNG
+137 SDESIG

-154 TDVHGVAERLRQTQQ
+154 TDVHGVSERLKQTQQ
-169 GSYTL
+169 GSYSL

-182 LQKTKA
+182 LPRTKA

-202 GRPEGEYIRSVAPT
+202 GRPEGDFIRSVAPT

-225 HSFVELPDDGYKPR
+225 HSFVELPDGDYKPR
-239 KADPRSGY
+239 KADPRSGF

-255 ATPISEPIEKRF
+255 ATPIAEQIEKRY

-275 QDPSAAMS
+275 QDPTAALS
-283 DPVKPIIYYMDKGA
+283 DPVKPIIYYMDRGA
-297 PEPIKSALMEGAAWW
+297 PEPIKAALMEGASWW

-321 RNAFIVKELPDDA
+321 RNAFIVKELPEDA

-396 GKPADPRMQAL
+396 GKPADPRMQAM

-424 GLQHNFAASSQDL
+424 GLQHNFAASTQNF

-447 VGYTDLSRDNREGGD
+447 VGINETGD
-462 LDFTNTYDTKIGTWD
+462 LDFTKAYDTKIGAWD
-477 KRMILYGYQDF
+477 KRMILFGYQDF
-488 PKGTDENQGLTDI
+488 PKGTDENQGLTNI
-501 INDNLK
+501 ITDNLK

-512 ISDQDARPEGGGH
+512 ISDQDSRPEGGGH
-525 PHAHLW
+525 PHSHLW
-531 DNGKSATDELKRIM
+531 DNGNSAVDELKRLS
-545 KVRDIGLK
+545 KVREIGLK

-560 PLGRP
+560 MLGEP
-565 MALLEQV
+565 MARLEQV
-572 LVPLYLAHRYQTE
+572 LVPLYLSHRYQTE
-585 AAVKLV
+585 AAVKLI

-600 RGDGQTINEPVAPKE
+600 RGDGQATNEPVSATE
-615 QMAALEAVLATL
+615 QSAAFEAVLATL
-627 DPSFL
+627 DPEFL

-668 AAEVGASNTLRLLL
+668 AAEVAAGNTLRLLL
-682 NDARLARIVEQNAR
+682 NDARLARIIEQNAR
-696 FPKEQMSLL
+696 FPNEQMSLM
-705 DYLEHIRN
+705 DYLEEIRA
-713 TVRIKRKGP
+713 TVRIRRKRP
-722 LSILQEEIALATE
+722 LPMGSGQVRIMQEEIAFATE

-743 QVAADK
+743 QIAADK
-749 RGSQQVSAEALFFLE
+749 KGSQQVSAEVLFFLE
-764 HYFYDSKLGQMTV
+764 HYFYD
-777 DKDGK
+777 GK
-782 QHGKIMRLVGAARKI
+782 VSEFMGAKERKENGKIMRLVGVARKLANRKD
-797 EDMRDLRHT
+797 EKRN
-806 AHDHYLQ
+806 AHNYYLQ
-813 KQWQQF
+813 TQLRYF
-819 LQNPNDFKAPPP
+819 TENPNDFKAPPP
-831 PVVPPGQPI
+831 PIVPPGQPI

>member
-1 MRFLLLSLCLAL
+1 MRFLLLFLCLAF
-13 GKLSAQTPTTTPS
+13 GKITAQTPST
-26 PYDTKTQKM
+26 YEAKTQKM
-35 QAFKGY
+35 QPFKGY

-54 LEIDKIDKEFLYVH
+54 LEIDKLDKEFLYVH

-101 LMVQPNQGY
+101 LMVQPNYAY
-110 RALSQNPD
+110 RALSQNAD
-118 ERKAVE
+118 ERRAVE

-143 KYLVDATAFLL
+143 KYLVDATPFLL
-154 TDVHGVAERLRQTQQ
+154 TDVHDVIGTLKRTQQ
-169 GSYTL
+169 GTYTL
-174 DASRSAIF
+174 DASRSAVF
-182 LQKTKA
+182 LPRTKA

-202 GRPEGEYIRSVAPT
+202 GRPEGEYIRTVAPT
-216 ASAVTVREH
+216 ASSVTVREH
-225 HSFVELPDDGYKPR
+225 HSFVELPDSNYKPR

-255 ATPISEPIEKRF
+255 ATPISEPIEKRY

-275 QDPSAAMS
+275 QDPSAAIS
-283 DPVKPIIYYMDKGA
+283 DPVKPIIYYMDRGA

-321 RNAFIVKELPDDA
+321 RNAFIVKELPEDA

-349 STRGWSYGNAVTD
+349 STRGWSYGNAVID

-424 GLQHNFAASSQDL
+424 GLQHNFAASTNDL

-447 VGYTDLSRDNREGGD
+447 VGINEGGD
-462 LDFTNTYDTKIGTWD
+462 LDFSKTYDTKIAAWD
-477 KRMILYGYQDF
+477 KRTILYGYQDF
-488 PKGTDENQGLTDI
+488 PKETNENQALAGILKE
-501 INDNLK
+501 NLK
-507 QGFRF
+507 MGLLF

-525 PHAHLW
+525 PSAHLW
-531 DNGKSATDELKRIM
+531 DNGKSATDELQRII
-545 KVRDIGLK
+545 KVRALALK

-560 PLGRP
+560 PMGQP
-565 MALLEQV
+565 MAMLEQV

-591 GGVNYSYAL
+591 GGVNYSYAM
-600 RGDGQTINEPVAPKE
+600 RGDGQVTNEPVSPKE
-615 QMAALEAVLATL
+615 QSAALDAVLATL
-627 DPSFL
+627 DPAFL

-668 AAEVGASNTLRLLL
+668 AAEVAAGNTLRLLL
-682 NDARLARIVEQNAR
+682 NDARLARIIEQHAR
-696 FPKEQMSLL
+696 FPKEQMSLNE
-705 DYLEHIRN
+705 YLEKIKTTIRVKPKN
-713 TVRIKRKGP
+713 AP
-722 LSILQEEIALATE
+722 LSMMQLEIAFSTE

-743 QVAADK
+743 QLAGEK
-749 RGSQQVSAEALFFLE
+749 KGSQRTSEKALSMLKGYFDGNINMTDSHSNYLKNLLE
-764 HYFYDSKLGQMTV
+764 
-777 DKDGK
+777 
-782 QHGKIMRLVGAARKI
+782 
-797 EDMRDLRHT
+797 
-806 AHDHYLQ
+806 
-813 KQWQQF
+813 QF

-831 PVVPPGQPI
+831 PIVPPGQPI

>member
-1 MRFLLLSLCLAL
+1 MRLLLLFLCLAF
-13 GKLSAQTPTTTPS
+13 GKLTAQTTPTT
-26 PYDTKTQKM
+26 YETKTQKM

-101 LMVQPNQGY
+101 LMVQPNLGF
-110 RALSQNPD
+110 RAVSQNAD

-137 SDESNG
+137 SDEQNG

-154 TDVHGVAERLRQTQQ
+154 TDVHGVSERLKQSQQ
-169 GSYTL
+169 GSYSL

-182 LQKTKA
+182 LPRTKA

-202 GRPEGEYIRSVAPT
+202 GRPEGEFIRSVAPT

-225 HSFVELPDDGYKPR
+225 HSFVELPDGDYKPR
-239 KADPRSGY
+239 KADPRSGF

-275 QDPSAAMS
+275 QDPTAAMS
-283 DPVKPIIYYMDKGA
+283 DPVKPIIYYMDRGA

-321 RNAFIVKELPDDA
+321 RNAFIVKELPEDA

-424 GLQHNFAASSQDL
+424 GLQHNFAASTQDL
-437 ASVMDYPHPF
+437 SSVMDYPHPF
-447 VGYTDLSRDNREGGD
+447 VGYTEGSSD
-462 LDFTNTYDTKIGTWD
+462 LDFSKTYDTKIGAWD
-477 KRMILYGYQDF
+477 KRTILYGYQDF
-488 PKGTDENQGLTDI
+488 PKGIDENQGLTNI
-501 INDNLK
+501 MNDNLK

-531 DNGKSATDELKRIM
+531 DNGKSAVDELKRIS
-545 KVRDIGLK
+545 KVREMGLK

-560 PLGRP
+560 PMGQP
-565 MALLEQV
+565 MAMLEQV
-572 LVPLYLAHRYQTE
+572 LVPLYLSHRYQTE
-585 AAVKLV
+585 AAVKLI

-600 RGDGQTINEPVAPKE
+600 RGDGQATNEPVSATE
-615 QMAALEAVLATL
+615 QSAAFDAVLATL
-627 DPSFL
+627 DPEFL
-632 EIPERIIK
+632 EIPERITK

-663 FDPLT
+663 FDPMT
-668 AAEVGASNTLRLLL
+668 AAEVAAGNTIRLLM

-696 FPKEQMSLL
+696 FPNEQMSLL
-705 DYLEHIRN
+705 DYLEEIRN
-713 TVRIKRKGP
+713 TIRIKRKGS
-722 LSILQEEIALATE
+722 LSIMQEEIAFSTE

-749 RGSQQVSAEALFFLE
+749 KGSQQVSAEVLFFLE
-764 HYFYDSKLGQMTV
+764 HYFYDTKAGKILAAKDV
-777 DKDGK
+777 KRDGK
-782 QHGKIMRLVGAARKI
+782 IIRLMGAARKLVNAK
-797 EDMRDLRHT
+797 DVKRN
-806 AHDHYLQ
+806 AHNYYLQ
-813 KQWQQF
+813 TQMHYF
-819 LQNPNDFKAPPP
+819 TENPNDFKAPPP

>member
-1 MRFLLLSLCLAL
+1 MRFLLFCLCLAF
-13 GKLSAQTPTTTPS
+13 GKITAQTPTTTPS
-26 PYDTKTQKM
+26 TYDTKTQKM

-87 GQRVVKFIKSGPKI
+87 GQRVVKFVKSGPKI

-110 RALSQNPD
+110 RALSQNAD

-154 TDVHGVAERLRQTQQ
+154 TDVQGVAERLKQTQQ
-169 GSYTL
+169 GTYVL

-182 LQKTKA
+182 LPRTKA

-202 GRPEGEYIRSVAPT
+202 GKPEGEYIRSVAPT

-247 IDIQFYDY
+247 FDSQFYDY

-267 ILRHRLQK
+267 IVRHRLQK
-275 QDPSAAMS
+275 QDPTAALS
-283 DPVKPIIYYMDKGA
+283 DPVKPIIYYMDRGA

-312 NQAFEAAGY
+312 NQAYEAAGY
-321 RNAFIVKELPDDA
+321 RNAFIVKELPEDA

-349 STRGWSYGNAVTD
+349 STRGWSYGNAVSD

-417 HEVGHTI
+417 HEVGHTL

-447 VGYTDLSRDNREGGD
+447 VGYTEGGD
-462 LDFTNTYDTKIGTWD
+462 LDFSNTYDTKIAAWD
-477 KRMILYGYQDF
+477 KRAILYGYQDF
-488 PKGTDENQGLTDI
+488 PKGTDENQGLAAI
-501 INDNLK
+501 IKDNLT

-531 DNGKSATDELKRIM
+531 DNGKSATEELQRVM
-545 KVRDIGLK
+545 KVRALALK

-560 PLGRP
+560 PLGQP
-565 MALLEQV
+565 MAMLEQV
-572 LVPLYLAHRYQTE
+572 LVPLYLSHRYQTE
-585 AAVKLV
+585 AAVKLI

-600 RGDGQTINEPVAPKE
+600 RGDGQVTNEIVAPKE
-615 QMAALEAVLATL
+615 QAAALDAVLATL
-627 DPSFL
+627 DPIFL

-649 ERHRELFP
+649 DRHRELFP
-657 TKTQLF
+657 TKTHLF

-668 AAEVGASNTLRLLL
+668 AAEVAASNTLRLLL
-682 NDARLARIVEQNAR
+682 NDARLTRIMEQNAR
-696 FPKEQMSLL
+696 FPSKYIKLV
-705 DYLEHIRN
+705 DYLEK
-713 TVRIKRKGP
+713 IKRKITYDLEHVRLNAMQEAIV
-722 LSILQEEIALATE
+722 LSIE

-743 QVAADK
+743 QIAVDK
-749 RGSQQVSAEALFFLE
+749 KGNQDVSATAAYTLKK
-764 HYFYDSKLGQMTV
+764 YI
-777 DKDGK
+777 DGLTSSTI
-782 QHGKIMRLVGAARKI
+782 QNN
-797 EDMRDLRHT
+797 
-806 AHDHYLQ
+806 YL
-813 KQWQQF
+813 KNQWQQF